1 MTQVRNV
8 AVLVGSLRRDS
19 ASRKVAKALEAL
31 APANLKFNFVEIGDL
46 PHYDPD
52 LETDAPPAAWTR
64 FRGEVGSADAVLFVT
79 PEYNRSFPGFL
90 KNAIDVGSR
99 PWGQAVWT
107 EKPAAIVSTSM
118 GALGG
123 FGANHALRQAISFFD
138 MRLLGQPEAYIGNTG
153 TLFNEAGELTNEATA
168 DFLRSL
174 GQAFAAHIERNAPA
188 AAISRAA

>member
-19 ASRKVAKALEAL
+19 ASRKVAKAIAAL
-31 APANLKFNFVEIGDL
+31 APQNLAFDFVEIGDL
-46 PHYDPD
+46 PHYDQD

-64 FRGEVGSADAVLFVT
+64 FRDQVGKADAVLFVT

-99 PWGQAVWT
+99 PWGKAVWT
-107 EKPAAIVSTSM
+107 EKPAAVVSTSM

-123 FGANHALRQAISFFD
+123 FGANHHLRQALSFFA
-138 MRLLGQPEAYIGNTG
+138 MPVLGQPEAYVGNSG
-153 TLFNEAGELTNEATA
+153 TLFDEAGELTNEATA
-168 DFLRSL
+168 EFLRTF
-174 GQAFAAHIERNAPA
+174 GQAFAAFIERNSLDTAV
-188 AAISRAA
+188 SRAA